1 MRVRTR
7 NHSSKIWMTGISFL
21 DGRVSRAWSAHM
33 FWDIVIGGVVLF
45 LATVLVVRVRQYLKE
60 QNERE
65 RL

>member
-1 MRVRTR
+1 
-7 NHSSKIWMTGISFL
+7 MTGISFL